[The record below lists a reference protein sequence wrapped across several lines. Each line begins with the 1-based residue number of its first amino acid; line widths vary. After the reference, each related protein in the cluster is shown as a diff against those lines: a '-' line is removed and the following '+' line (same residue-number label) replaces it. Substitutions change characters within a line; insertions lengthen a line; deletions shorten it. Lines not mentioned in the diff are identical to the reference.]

1 MLKKR
6 IEVLAV
12 QWLRLFK
19 LLVLWTVIGAVAGV
33 VSGFS
38 VSIFVRLLVEVSS
51 YILSRWWGVWLLPLA
66 LPVAY
71 HIGRHASGYG
81 ASIEQVIKA
90 IHFNAGRIPPL
101 VFFYQFVATL
111 ITIGFGGSAGKAG
124 PGAQIGAAST
134 SMVADGIGRL
144 FPIGDNLRRW
154 IVVLGV
160 SGGFSAVFGTPIAG
174 GLFALEVL
182 YLNYFPYNMLY
193 ATLVSGYSA
202 YRIAMFMGG
211 PVIRLNVP
219 VQVDLHLMMFAKLV
233 FAGILFGIVARLF
246 IEIKDEIYEL
256 MERIRNGY
264 IRAFAGGLFVASV
277 ETLLSRGWAG
287 LSLEG
292 IRSALAGNVPSLI
305 DPLGKAVLTSVTLAS
320 GGSGGLMTPLFYVGA
335 TFGGWLTYLLGGHP
349 TFWAVLGFLAVA
361 GAAANAPL
369 AMVAMAVELF
379 GQNVFV
385 PAATVI
391 FTAFMVLGPRSVYP
405 SQIVKVVKDPYS
417 MGDIGRVFGGER
429 QR

>member
-1 MLKKR
+1 MLKRR
-6 IEVLAV
+6 IEVLTV
-12 QWLRLFK
+12 QWTELFR
-19 LLVLWTVIGAVAGV
+19 LLVLWTVLGAVAGI
-33 VSGFS
+33 VSGLAVS
-38 VSIFVRLLVEVSS
+38 VFVRLLVEVSS
-51 YILSRWWGVWLLPLA
+51 YILDRWWGVWLLPLA

-71 HIGRHASGYG
+71 HIGRSAAGYG

-90 IHFNAGRIPPL
+90 IHFKAGRIPPL

-134 SMVADGIGRL
+134 SLVADGIAKL
-144 FPIGDNLRRW
+144 FPLSDNLRRW

-219 VQVDLHLMMFAKLV
+219 VQVDLHPVMFAKLV

-246 IEIKDEIYEL
+246 VEVKDEVYEL
-256 MERIRNGY
+256 MGNIKNGY
-264 IRAFAGGLFVASV
+264 VRAVVAGLFVAVV
-277 ETLLSRGWAG
+277 ETALGRGWAG

-292 IRSALAGNVPSLI
+292 IRSALSGQLPNLI
-305 DPLGKAVLTSVTLAS
+305 DPLGKAVLTSVTLAG

-335 TFGGWLTYLLGGHP
+335 TFGGWLTYILGGHP

-385 PAATVI
+385 PAATVV

-405 SQIVKVVKDPYS
+405 SQIVKAVKDPYS
-417 MGDIGRVFGGER
+417 MGDIGRVFGDR
-429 QR
+429 HQR